1 MGDYLDQL
9 SEFVAATSYEDLSE
23 STLTHAQD
31 VVLDTL
37 GAVVAGSRLPENA
50 DLAQIAN
57 TRSKSLSSTILGHPL
72 RADPMFA
79 TLANATAGIALEMDE
94 GNRFAAGHP
103 SIHVL
108 PGILAIGEEMNIGGK
123 QLLEALVLGY
133 DVESRLGAATKPR
146 FNVHSHGHWGVI
158 GTASAVAKLKGYDAS
173 RIRDLINV
181 AAGMSPANSWTACYE
196 GATIRN
202 AYPGRSGLMGILAI
216 DMYECGFTGIHDGPS
231 DMFGII
237 LGESFDPDV
246 VTANLGNEYRIEQ
259 NYIKFH
265 ACCRLNHPAI
275 DAALKVKEQH
285 SFSIDDISTI
295 DVATHDYL
303 AGMVGEY
310 PRNMLAAK
318 FSVPYA
324 VAAALVHGHADI
336 TAFYPQSFE
345 DGSVR
350 DLFSKIHVKQ
360 DGEARASENG
370 PSGRISIKL
379 KDGSTLK
386 TEVDIVHGDY
396 GNRAPRSQLLE
407 KFRFLTADILDTS
420 TADSV
425 IAMTE
430 DLANLESVRDL
441 TALLGG

>member
-1 MGDYLDQL
+1 MGDYLDRL
-9 SEFVAATSYEDLSE
+9 SEFVAATSFEDLPE
-23 STLTHAQD
+23 STPTYAQD

-37 GAVVAGSRLPENA
+37 GAIVAGSRLPENA
-50 DLAQIAN
+50 KLAHVAN
-57 TRSKSLSSTILGHPL
+57 ARSKSLSSTVLGHPI
-72 RADPMFA
+72 RADPMYA
-79 TLANATAGIALEMDE
+79 TLVNATAGIALEMDE

-108 PGILAIGEEMNIGGK
+108 PGILAIGEEMNIGGR

-133 DVESRLGAATKPR
+133 DVEARLGAATNPR

-158 GTASAVAKLKGYDAS
+158 GTASAVAKLKGYDAGQ
-173 RIRDLINV
+173 IHDLINV
-181 AAGMSPANSWTACYE
+181 AAGMSPANSWTPCYE

-216 DMYECGFTGIHDGPS
+216 DMYECGFTGIQDGPS

-237 LGESFDPDV
+237 LGESFDPEV
-246 VTANLGNEYRIEQ
+246 VTANLGTEYRIEQ
-259 NYIKFH
+259 NYVKFH

-275 DAALKVKEQH
+275 DAALRVKEQH
-285 SFSIDDISTI
+285 GFSIEDISSI
-295 DVATHDYL
+295 DVATQDYL

-336 TAFYPQSFE
+336 TAFYPRSLE
-345 DGSVR
+345 DDSVR
-350 DLFSKIHVKQ
+350 ELFSKIHARP
-360 DGEARASENG
+360 DEEARNGDNG
-370 PSGRISIKL
+370 PSGRISIRL
-379 KDGSTLK
+379 KDGSALK
-386 TEVDIVHGDY
+386 TEVDIVFGDY

-407 KFRFLTADILDTS
+407 KFRFLTADILGAA
-420 TADSV
+420 TADDV
-425 IAMTE
+425 IAITE
-430 DLANLESVRDL
+430 DLTNLDSIREL
-441 TALLGG
+441 TALLGV